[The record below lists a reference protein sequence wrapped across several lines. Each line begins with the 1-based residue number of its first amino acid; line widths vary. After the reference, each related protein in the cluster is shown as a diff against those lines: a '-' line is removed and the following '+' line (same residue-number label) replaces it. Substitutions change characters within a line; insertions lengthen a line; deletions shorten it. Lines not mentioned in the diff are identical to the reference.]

1 MTIKEGYELFG
12 GNYEEVLYRLRN
24 EERIAKYAFKFLD
37 DTSFAT
43 LKEALSSGDIETA
56 FRAAHTLK
64 GVCQNLSFTKLYESS
79 NAITEELRPLE
90 AKDVSEELGRV
101 EEDYNRVVSVIRQI
115 KEESSPL
122 T

>member
-90 AKDVSEELGRV
+90 VKDVSEELGRV